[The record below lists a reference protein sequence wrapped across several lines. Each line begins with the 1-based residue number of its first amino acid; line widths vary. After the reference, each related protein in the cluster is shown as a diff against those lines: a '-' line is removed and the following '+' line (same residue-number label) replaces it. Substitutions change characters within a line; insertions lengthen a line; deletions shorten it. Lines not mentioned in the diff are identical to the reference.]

1 MALEAAAADLVRQA
15 GEYLLRQQPE
25 HLAVTYK
32 DPRGYDPVSEAD
44 RTVQRLVQER
54 LATLFPADAFLGE
67 EEPAGTAPAA
77 RRLWVLDPVDGT
89 ANYLTGLPLYAVSLA
104 VLVAGRPVAGAIALP
119 AGREVLVVQARWGG
133 GTTWA
138 GEPVW
143 LMTRPPD
150 RRSLLMAGLPG
161 GFASQFRWRRAPRW
175 PADVRT
181 LGSIAVELALVARG
195 SLGYAL
201 FRRPRVWDVA
211 AGVLLVQEAGGVVLE
226 WAGRRQGWRVF
237 SGFGLATGLRQW
249 SRPLL
254 AGSPAAVAEVAQSLV
269 PVEPPLWWR
278 LGHGLIRWWRESQ
291 RGPDR
296 PQARGPVSQLR

>member
-32 DPRGYDPVSEAD
+32 DPRGHDPVSEAD

-89 ANYLTGLPLYAVSLA
+89 LNYLAGLPLYAVSLA

-119 AGREVLVVQARWGG
+119 AGRDVLVVQARWGG
-133 GTTWA
+133 GITWA
-138 GEPVW
+138 GSPVR
-143 LMTRPPD
+143 LETRPAD
-150 RRSLLMAGLPG
+150 RPLLIGVPG
-161 GFASQFRWRRAPRW
+161 GLAGQFRWRRRPGKLVEA
-175 PADVRT
+175 RT
-181 LGSIAVELALVARG
+181 LGSIAVELALAARG
-195 SLGYAL
+195 SLDYVV
-201 FRRPRVWDVA
+201 FRRPRAWDVA